1 MPPQDFTGTLD
12 IKLTASDGA
21 SEVADIFQLSI
32 TATNDAPAVAV
43 AQQDQSVSEDTA
55 WSYTIPGST
64 FTDPD
69 GDVLSYSAMQA
80 DGSALPFWLSFDAST
95 QTFSGTPPQDFNGAL
110 TLKVTASDGAIT
122 VSDEFVLTVTA
133 TNDAPVVTV
142 AQADQSV
149 AENTTW
155 TYTVSTG
162 TFSDVDGDSLT
173 MSASLA
179 NGSALPAWISFDAS
193 TQTFSGTPPQDFNG
207 ALALKV
213 TASDGSV
220 TASDEFALTVI
231 AAQSLATAGDD
242 ILTGTTNVDVISGL
256 GGADQIN
263 GGAGDDYLYGDEG
276 DDTIYGDAGAD
287 TLSVVKAMIRSM
299 LMLMT
304 SLILVVQVLT
314 RSSLLNPV
322 M

>member
-1 MPPQDFTGTLD
+1 
-12 IKLTASDGA
+12 
-21 SEVADIFQLSI
+21 
-32 TATNDAPAVAV
+32 
-43 AQQDQSVSEDTA
+43 
-55 WSYTIPGST
+55 
-64 FTDPD
+64 
-69 GDVLSYSAMQA
+69 MQA